1 MKQVKRRCFPVF
13 KENSRVPVLLSKV
26 SPIEIGA
33 ISLALFVFARGEMT
47 KTTKRHETIHYLQW
61 LELGFIGFLLL
72 YPTFWLINLIR
83 YRDGAR
89 AYQEIPFE
97 REAYGH
103 EEEAGYLATR
113 KRYAWLKYVTSSS
126 SQASA

>member
-1 MKQVKRRCFPVF
+1 MKKTKRRCFPIF
-13 KENSRVPVLLSKV
+13 KENSRIPVWLSKV

-33 ISLALFVFARGEMT
+33 ISLALFVFSRGEMT

-61 LELGFIGFLLL
+61 VELGFIGFLLL
-72 YPTFWLINLIR
+72 YPSFWLINFVR
-83 YRDGAR
+83 YRDGDR
-89 AYQEIPFE
+89 AYREIPFE

-103 EEEAGYLATR
+103 EEEGEYLSTR

-126 SQASA
+126 SQASS